1 MERRAQ
7 RYTVWLPVR
16 IEEHEDGMAVS
27 HNASGRGML
36 IVTASQLEVGSSV
49 TIVVQIPPE
58 GSAEARVHGKVV
70 RVEANDDDPDGMWPN
85 RIAIEFDGSV
95 PEIEKALQSLVEAG
109 LAYAQR

>member
-36 IVTASQLEVGSSV
+36 IVTASQVEVGASI
-49 TIVVQIPPE
+49 TIVVRIPPE
-58 GSAEARVHGKVV
+58 GGEEKRVHGKVV
-70 RVEANDDDPDGMWPN
+70 RVEPNNEDPDGMWPN
-85 RIAIEFDGSV
+85 RIAIEFDSSV
-95 PEIEKALQSLVEAG
+95 PEIEKALHALVEAG
-109 LAYAQR
+109 LARAQR